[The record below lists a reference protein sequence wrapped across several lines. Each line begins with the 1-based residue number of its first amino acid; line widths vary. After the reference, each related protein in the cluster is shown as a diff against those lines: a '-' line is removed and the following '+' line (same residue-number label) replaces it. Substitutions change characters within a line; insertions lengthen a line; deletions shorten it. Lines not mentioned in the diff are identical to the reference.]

1 MMFATR
7 VTAALKLLC
16 AVLLTANAAHACAGV
31 FAEGF
36 ALAGE
41 IYAASL
47 FGVSL
52 PVRKPPRAERAMPA
66 ALVAPGERNVDR
78 VSAKGVQVYQ
88 CRGKSDD
95 SGETEWVFVAPEAE
109 LRGTRG
115 EDAGRHYAGPHWEAP
130 DGSRIVGTV
139 RARADGPRTGAIPWL
154 LLATRSV
161 GGPGRYAGV
170 TSVQRVNTVGG
181 ATPARTCDAGS
192 VGVVERVPYTAD
204 YVLLAPVAQ

>member
-1 MMFATR
+1 MTFATR
-7 VTAALKLLC
+7 IPAVRRLVC
-16 AVLLTANAAHACAGV
+16 AVLLTAISANACAGV

-41 IYAASL
+41 LYAASL
-47 FGVSL
+47 LGVSL
-52 PVRKPPRAERAMPA
+52 PARKPPRADPTVPI
-66 ALVAPGERNVDR
+66 ALVAPGERSVDR
-78 VSAKGVQVYQ
+78 VTAKGVQVYQ
-88 CRGKSDD
+88 CRGKSDGT
-95 SGETEWVFVAPEAE
+95 GESEWVLVAPEAE

-115 EDAGRHYAGPHWEAP
+115 EDAGFHYAGPHWEAP

-139 RARADGPRTGAIPWL
+139 RAHADGPRTGAIPWL

-181 ATPARTCDAGS
+181 ATPARTCDAS
-192 VGVVERVPYTAD
+192 IVGVVERVPYTAD
-204 YVLLAPVAQ
+204 YLLLAPAAQ

>member
-1 MMFATR
+1 MTI
-7 VTAALKLLC
+7 AARLRAVRKLLC
-16 AVLLTANAAHACAGV
+16 AMLLTGLATNACAGA

-47 FGVSL
+47 QGGSV
-52 PVRKPPRAERAMPA
+52 PARKAPHAEPTIPD
-66 ALVAPGERNVDR
+66 ALVVPGARRVDR
-78 VSAKGVQVYQ
+78 VTAKGVQVYQ
-88 CRGKSDD
+88 CRGKSDSD
-95 SGETEWVFVAPEAE
+95 GEGEWVFVAPEAE
-109 LRGTRG
+109 LRGARG

-181 ATPARTCDAGS
+181 ATPARTCDAS
-192 VGVVERVPYTAD
+192 IVGVVERVPYTAD
-204 YVLLAPVAQ
+204 YVLLAPAAR